1 MSDRFCRRLWRN
13 DFSFDGLDLGG
24 IGADIIDS
32 EDFAD
37 AFDSAAFEVSF
48 DFGEAF
54 VFDDAGFFDG
64 YVEHSWGDALD

>member
-1 MSDRFCRRLWRN
+1 MSGRLCRRLWRN
-13 DFSFDGLDLGG
+13 DFSFDGLELGSVA
-24 IGADIIDS
+24 IFEVDF

-37 AFDSAAFEVSF
+37 AFDSAALEVGF